1 MRARKLTFRYVGAL
15 LTVAGLLI
23 AGQLIIQHDL
33 ERQEG
38 DARIVNLAGRQRMLG
53 QRLCLLLL
61 ALDRAPPSGEARGV
75 VADRAELARVADEW
89 QRSQRALRSDAD
101 EDAGGDED
109 GLAALFAQIEPD
121 HQAMLAAARDALA
134 GPARGSPTAL
144 ARAHEAAFL
153 AGMDRIV
160 RGYEHAARRRVVE
173 LRRVE
178 LALLVLVLGV
188 LAFEGLFVFRPAV
201 RGLRAY
207 LAARDAAERA
217 ERLERELVH
226 VADREQMRLAQ
237 DLHDG
242 LSQQL
247 VGVAFLLRALRRDL
261 SGSAGARADEVAA
274 QLGEA
279 IDQARGVA
287 RGLSSRTLE
296 VHGLAAALD
305 ELAAHTARTF
315 GIACRVAGDLDVEPA
330 PVERAH
336 LHRIAREAVLN
347 AAKHARATTIDI
359 ALARDGAQLV
369 LSVRDDG
376 VGIARDRAAA
386 RDAGLG
392 LHMMDYR
399 ARAMGA
405 SLEIIAGSGT
415 TVTCRLPRH
424 ALAEAA

>member
-61 ALDRAPPSGEARGV
+61 ALDRAAAGGVGPPGV
-75 VADRAELARVADEW
+75 DDDRAELARVAGEW
-89 QRSQRALRSDAD
+89 QRSQRTLRDVP
-101 EDAGGDED
+101 EDD
-109 GLAALFAQIEPD
+109 GLAALFAQIDPD
-121 HQAMLAAARDALA
+121 HQAMLAAARAALA
-134 GPARGSPTAL
+134 GEALAASTAL

-178 LALLVLVLGV
+178 LALLGLVLIV

-217 ERLERELVH
+217 DRLERELVH

-247 VGVAFLLRALRRDL
+247 VGVAFLLRALRREL
-261 SGSAGARADEVAA
+261 SGATGARADEVAA

-279 IDQARGVA
+279 IDQARGIA

-296 VHGLAAALD
+296 VHGLVAALD
-305 ELAAHTARTF
+305 ELATHTARTF
-315 GIACRVAGDLDVEPA
+315 GVACRVASALDAEPT
-330 PVERAH
+330 PVECAH

-347 AAKHARATTIDI
+347 AAKHAHATAIEI
-359 ALARDGAQLV
+359 ALAHDGAALT
-369 LSVRDDG
+369 LIVRDDG
-376 VGIARDRAAA
+376 VGIAPGH
-386 RDAGLG
+386 DASGLG
-392 LHMMDYR
+392 LHMMSYR
-399 ARAMGA
+399 ARAIGA
-405 SLEIIAGSGT
+405 SLAIAGDRGT
-415 TVTCRLPRH
+415 TVTCRLPRL